1 MEEQKAAAPA
11 ASTTTAHPAQASG
24 PKEFPTSFVPQKAVL
39 TLPRSPEAELK
50 HWHIEGIHIVIFVL
64 LLVVLYLKTWTGTK
78 S

>member
-11 ASTTTAHPAQASG
+11 ASTTSAQPVPASG
-24 PKEFPTSFVPQKAVL
+24 SKEFPTSFVPQKAVL

-50 HWHIEGIHIVIFVL
+50 HWHIEAIHIVIFVL